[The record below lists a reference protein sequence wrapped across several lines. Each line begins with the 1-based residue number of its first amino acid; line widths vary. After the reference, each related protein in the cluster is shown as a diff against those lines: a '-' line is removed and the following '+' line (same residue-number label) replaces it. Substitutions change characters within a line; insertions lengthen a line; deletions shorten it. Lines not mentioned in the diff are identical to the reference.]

1 MPFSTTSI
9 PFFHFVSH
17 SSILVRYDCRFPSWP
32 VWSPRLSKQRLPQP
46 LPVIAPSVTL
56 LSDDGPV
63 SNTSSGNG
71 RVGIGSDGP
80 ETRRDQTM
88 NSFTHSN
95 RRPTSLLPIGR
106 PQPLGL
112 TALKTL
118 PSDVPLRFLI
128 PPDTVTAVI
137 LPSPHESSLRHSRY
151 S

>member
-1 MPFSTTSI
+1 MPFSTSI

-46 LPVIAPSVTL
+46 LPVIAPSVKL
-56 LSDDGPV
+56 LPADGPV

-71 RVGIGSDGP
+71 GVRIGSDGP
-80 ETRRDQTM
+80 ETSRDQT
-88 NSFTHSN
+88 SSLSHSN
-95 RRPTSLLPIGR
+95 RRPTSLLSVGR

-112 TALKTL
+112 TALKSPS
-118 PSDVPLRFLI
+118 PSDVPLRLLI
-128 PPDTVTAVI
+128 PPATVTAVI

>member
-9 PFFHFVSH
+9 PFYHFVSH

-32 VWSPRLSKQRLPQP
+32 VWSPRLSKQAQP
-46 LPVIAPSVTL
+46 LPVIAPSVKL
-56 LSDDGPV
+56 LPADGP
-63 SNTSSGNG
+63 SSGIG
-71 RVGIGSDGP
+71 GSVVGIGNDGP
-80 ETRRDQTM
+80 ETRRDHTM

-95 RRPTSLLPIGR
+95 RRPTSLLSVGR

-112 TALKTL
+112 TALKPPS

-128 PPDTVTAVI
+128 PPATVAAVI